1 MSPTDRSANILRA
14 AWPCRHFL
22 RASEWCVRGLVN
34 TCPLFWIWCPT
45 GSKKRRKHQKTDVT
59 VFDCVSSWKCFK
71 TTESFSQHPS
81 SLMENSYPAICAIMW
96 HGDIKPPV
104 VLVLG
109 GTRWTVHLGW
119 KFPSWQNFCGLCL
132 KHSGSTEA
140 PSWIMWLQDPVDDLS
155 LGTSKHCSSLIFCS
169 AFFLEVERESSCCSC
184 TCCTCCK
191 SVSLFL
197 RSYFIP
203 TCGQQLVAPSWRQV
217 GSSLLRQSHDCTCGC
232 WQSVH

>member
-1 MSPTDRSANILRA
+1 MCERIGEHLSTVLNLVPNWLKN
-14 AWPCRHFL
+14 HF
-22 RASEWCVRGLVN
+22 
-34 TCPLFWIWCPT
+34 
-45 GSKKRRKHQKTDVT
+45 
-59 VFDCVSSWKCFK
+59 FK

-81 SLMENSYPAICAIMW
+81 SLMENSYPAVCAIMW

-119 KFPSWQNFCGLCL
+119 NFPSWQNFCGLCL
-132 KHSGSTEA
+132 KHSGSMEA

-155 LGTSKHCSSLIFCS
+155 LGTSEHCFSLIFCS
-169 AFFLEVERESSCCSC
+169 AFFLKLRERVLANTS
-184 TCCTCCK
+184 TCCK

-232 WQSVH
+232 WQ